1 MERDEVR
8 QLMAL
13 GNFEGRPFNGVLEE
27 TNISWVILSGKH
39 AFKIK
44 KNIKLSFLDYSTLAL
59 RKKYCEKELELNRR
73 FSPIYLSVQ
82 PIIFLKGNWTI
93 GEGEGETR
101 DYAVCMKRM
110 RSGKRMDVL
119 LKKSEVSPGSISL
132 LANQIA
138 RFHKTAETI
147 KKVYS
152 LEQAK
157 GIFNDLKSVQ
167 EVVAKEFGKSYVR
180 VIPDLISLSDQF
192 LETYSKRLNERAVE
206 GYIRDVHG
214 DLHSGNIFL
223 YKNPI
228 LFDCIEFE
236 DAFRQIDI
244 LYEIAFLCMD
254 LEFYGR
260 KDLSELFLGM
270 YDRILTCFPKAED
283 EAIFLYYK
291 CLRANVRAKVFLL
304 NSKSEPDPEKKAKD
318 LAKGK
323 KYLDLAV
330 SYQQKLQQGFSQN
343 V

>member
-1 MERDEVR
+1 
-8 QLMAL
+8 MAK
-13 GNFEGRPFNGVLEE
+13 GKFEGKPIQGVLEE
-27 TNISWVILSGKH
+27 TNISWVILSGRH

-44 KNIKLSFLDYSTLAL
+44 KNIKLSFLDYSTLPL

-82 PIIFLKGNWTI
+82 PIIFFKGNWTI
-93 GEGEGETR
+93 GEGQGETK

-147 KKVYS
+147 KKVHS

-157 GIFNDLKSVQ
+157 GIFNDLISVQ
-167 EVVAKEFGKSYVR
+167 EVVVKEFGKSHVR
-180 VIPDLISLSDQF
+180 VIPDLISFSDQF
-192 LETYSKRLNERAVE
+192 LQTYSKRLNERAVE

-254 LEFYGR
+254 LEFYSR
-260 KDLSELFLGM
+260 KDLSDLFLEV
-270 YDRILTCFPKAED
+270 YNKALTCFPMEED
-283 EAIFLYYK
+283 KSIFLYYK
-291 CLRANVRAKVFLL
+291 CLRANIRAKVFLL
-304 NSKSEPDPEKKAKD
+304 NSLSEPVPEKKAED

-323 KYLDLAV
+323 KYLDLAMEYHRNLV
-330 SYQQKLQQGFSQN
+330 EN
-343 V
+343 T

>member
-1 MERDEVR
+1 MSK
-8 QLMAL
+8 
-13 GNFEGRPFNGVLEE
+13 GTFEGEPIQGFLEE
-27 TNISWVILSGKH
+27 TNISWVILGRNY

-44 KNIKLSFLDYSTLAL
+44 KNIKLSFLDYSTLEL

-82 PIIFLKGNWTI
+82 PILFLSDNWSI
-93 GEGEGETR
+93 GDGQGEVK
-101 DYAVCMKRM
+101 DYVVCMRRM

-119 LKKSEVSPGSISL
+119 LKQNKVNPISISL
-132 LANQIA
+132 IA
-138 RFHKTAETI
+138 RQTAKFHKKAEI
-147 KKVYS
+147 IAKDHHY
-152 LEQAK
+152 EQARV
-157 GIFNDLKSVQ
+157 IFNDLTTVQ
-167 EVVAKEFGKSYVR
+167 EVVSKEFGPDYVD
-180 VIPDLISLSDQF
+180 VIARLNAWSDCF
-192 LETYSKRLNERAVE
+192 LKKHDKRLLQRSRE
-206 GYIRDVHG
+206 GFIRDVHG
-214 DLHSGNIFL
+214 DLHSGNIFI
-223 YKNPI
+223 YKKPV
-228 LFDCIEFE
+228 LFDCIEFK

-260 KDLSELFLGM
+260 NDLSELFLET

-283 EAIFLYYK
+283 EEIFLYYK

-304 NSKSEPDPEKKAKD
+304 NSKSEPGHEKRAKD

-330 SYQQKLQQGFSQN
+330 FYQQKLQQGFSQN